1 MTQALS
7 LPVRPGIA
15 AQRFSV
21 ILDGRRYRIDLD
33 WIGRIGRWSIS
44 FSLDGGSQVWGA
56 RILATRADLLR
67 EHRHRLDV
75 PPGVLVCLDLAGL
88 DREPSIETLG
98 ANDGH
103 ALIYATNPAIP
114 ASVTATATIPE

>member
-7 LPVRPGIA
+7 LPVRPGLA

-44 FSLDGGSQVWGA
+44 LSLDGGSQVWGA

-88 DREPSIETLG
+88 DREPSISSLG
-98 ANDGH
+98 ADDGH
-103 ALIYATNPAIP
+103 ALVYVTNPTIP
-114 ASVTATATIPE
+114 ASVTVTAPPSG